1 VTFTVKLDNSY
12 RLIATILGAAVL
24 GTAFVWLIVSSF
36 IIRVAAD
43 ARVALNREALVAAS
57 SRFPNSPRVYFRL
70 ADTEIADATSKG
82 QFDAQAEMHAMRAVN
97 LSPWDYQARRLLAV
111 ALELNNKPEE
121 SESALRAAVKL
132 APNHAE
138 LNWMFANL
146 LLRRGKL
153 NEAIEPF
160 RIASRSNLDL
170 LQAAIETIWQ
180 SSGGNLETLKS
191 FAANDTDAQLS
202 IVKFLTGQKLVNE
215 AVSIFNTVDKRARV
229 NSPRCPE
236 LIAVLMNAGRFDLAR
251 NIWLEAVTTLQPL
264 QLVEVASQSSQP
276 AGGLVWNGSF
286 EADAVKDFNH
296 FDWIINPN
304 QYARIGIDRSFAR
317 TGARALKVAFSGLD
331 TTTLRYEVKQLLS
344 LKPGV
349 RYRLECYAKPADLLT
364 PALSAPFGGPR
375 VAITGLNG
383 LIAVS
388 EPVAA
393 GSTDWQH
400 LVVDFVAPADASS
413 ALLTVVRIPKFSYD
427 DPTKGI
433 VWFDDFTLVEQ

>member
-1 VTFTVKLDNSY
+1 MTFTVKLDNSY

-43 ARVALNREALVAAS
+43 TRVALSRETLVAAS

-121 SESALRAAVKL
+121 SENALRAAVKL

-160 RIASRSNLDL
+160 RVASKSNLDL

-180 SSGGNLETLKS
+180 SSGGNLDTLKS

-215 AVSIFNTVDKRARV
+215 AVSIFNAVDKRARV
-229 NSPRCPE
+229 NSSRCPE
-236 LIAVLMNAGRFDLAR
+236 LIGVLINARQFDLAR
-251 NIWLEAVTTLQPL
+251 NIWLEAVTTLQP
-264 QLVEVASQSSQP
+264 ASQSSQPASQP

-286 EADAVKDFNH
+286 EADSVKDFNH

-344 LKPGV
+344 LKSGV
-349 RYRLECYAKPADLLT
+349 RYRLECYAKPVDLVT
-364 PALSAPFGGPR
+364 PAQTGGPR

-413 ALLTVVRIPKFSYD
+413 VLLTVVRIPKFSYD